1 MKKCL
6 FLMLMALCIGACTSK
21 EEKAK
26 QAAEKARIERER
38 IYNDSVI
45 ADSLKREKERKR
57 LEEARLDSISK
68 AENEKTIKDL
78 SKFFTF
84 KKDEFSSDGRTWVQP
99 KDRPMYID
107 LNGIYCYFQT
117 NDGKASNL
125 RLKIQ
130 YAADDWLFIQSYKF
144 SIDGMAFDYY
154 PDNIDRDNDSEIWE
168 WADNQITASDQS
180 LLTALMMA
188 KNAKIRYVGKQYYKD
203 RVITTKQLKS
213 IKRTVQLYRAMGGS
227 I

>member
-6 FLMLMALCIGACTSK
+6 FLIAVVLCVGACTSK

-26 QAAEKARIERER
+26 QVAEKAKIERER
-38 IYNDSVI
+38 FYNDSII
-45 ADSLKREKERKR
+45 ADSLRRDRDRKR
-57 LEEARLDSISK
+57 LEKERLDSISK
-68 AENEKTIKDL
+68 VENEKTIKDL
-78 SKFFTF
+78 SRYFTF
-84 KKDEFSSDGRTWVQP
+84 KKDVFSNDGRTWVTP

-107 LNGIYCYFQT
+107 VNGIYCYFQT
-117 NDGKASNL
+117 NDEKASNL

-144 SIDGMAFDYY
+144 SIDGMVFDYY
-154 PDNIDRDNDSEIWE
+154 PDNIDRDNNSTIWE
-168 WADNQITASDQS
+168 WADNQVTAFDQS

-188 KNAKIRYVGKQYYKD
+188 KNAKIRYIGRQYHKD
-203 RVITTKQLKS
+203 RVITAKQLKS